1 MRSPCGLRLG
11 TSGSSVYDPIVS
23 IHLDDEIVPLEGETL
38 SEVLQSAKART
49 DAEGRLVVEI
59 RLDDEPLSPEQIE
72 QALEAPVAEREVHLV
87 TAEAGELASTVLEQ
101 IEAALEDVKLKQER
115 AGELLQQDEAG
126 EAMQV
131 LGEVISVWLQAQQ
144 AIAQSATLAGVELGG
159 LAVDGRSFDELA
171 AELVERLE
179 ELKSL
184 IEANDTVSLGD
195 ALQYEWPELT
205 DRWKAIVHEL
215 RSRVEK

>member
-1 MRSPCGLRLG
+1 MPVCTWTG
-11 TSGSSVYDPIVS
+11 SVYDRGVS

-49 DAEGRLVVEI
+49 DAHGRLVVEI
-59 RLDDEPLSPEQIE
+59 RLDDQPLSPEQIE
-72 QALEAPVAEREVHLV
+72 EALEEPIAEREVHLV

-101 IEAALEDVKLKQER
+101 IEAALEEVKLKQER

-126 EAMQV
+126 EAMQQ

-144 AIAQSATLAGVELGG
+144 AIAQSATLAGIELGS

-179 ELKSL
+179 ELKNL
-184 IEANDTVSLGD
+184 IQSSDTVSLGD
-195 ALQYEWPELT
+195 VLQYEWPELT
-205 DRWKAIVHEL
+205 DRWKSLVYEL
-215 RSRVEK
+215 RGRVEK

>member
-1 MRSPCGLRLG
+1 
-11 TSGSSVYDPIVS
+11 VS

-38 SEVLQSAKART
+38 SEVLQSAKTRT
-49 DAEGRLVVEI
+49 DADGRLVVEI
-59 RLDDEPLSPEQIE
+59 RIDDEPLSPEQIE
-72 QALEAPVAEREVHLV
+72 QALEEPVAEREVHLV
-87 TAEAGELASTVLEQ
+87 TAEAGELASSVLEQ

-144 AIAQSATLAGVELGG
+144 AIAQSATLAGVELGS

-171 AELVERLE
+171 ADLVERLE

-195 ALQYEWPELT
+195 VLQYEWPELT
-205 DRWKAIVHEL
+205 DRWKSLVHEL
-215 RSRVEK
+215 RDRVEK

>member
-1 MRSPCGLRLG
+1 M
-11 TSGSSVYDPIVS
+11 S

-49 DAEGRLVVEI
+49 DANGRLVVEI

-72 QALEAPVAEREVHLV
+72 QSLEESVAEREVHLV
-87 TAEAGELASTVLEQ
+87 TAEAGELAATVLEQ

-126 EAMQV
+126 EAMQN

-144 AIAQSATLAGVELGG
+144 AIAQSATLAGIELGS

-184 IEANDTVSLGD
+184 IETNDTVSLGD
-195 ALQYEWPELT
+195 VLQYEWPELT
-205 DRWKAIVHEL
+205 DRWKSLVHEL
-215 RSRVEK
+215 RDRVEK